1 MDMEKNNDERQARRP
16 RRSKADIEN
25 AIEKAAIAQIKK
37 KGFARSQVTDIVKRA
52 KIEPIVFYNRYKNL
66 EEFYEGFVK
75 RYDYWLS
82 DLGKGKRRQ
91 AADSGTNAEAMR
103 TLLDGLLDNAIVAEL
118 LRWEIARGMSYNPT
132 HSGNPRDRFHGLHR
146 PPDGRHIR
154 REAYGSKSNL
164 RSCHCRLILYCT
176 AQRPCPFRRLRHQRR
191 RGPRR
196 NRESAGENRRNHSE
210 LLTPRISAKTLV
222 EIRKALER
230 EQHGKRRT
238 RLAVD
243 HHFCL
248 HSIGMDHQ

>member
-37 KGFARSQVTDIVKRA
+37 KGFAQSQVTDIVKRA

-91 AADSGTNAEAMR
+91 TADSGTNAETMR

-118 LRWEIARGMSYNPT
+118 LRWEIAEGCHITQRTAAIHEIDFTAYI
-132 HSGNPRDRFHGLHR
+132 DRLTVDISEEKRTEARAIFALAIAGLYYIVLHKDR
-146 PPDGRHIR
+146 
-154 REAYGSKSNL
+154 A
-164 RSCHCRLILYCT
+164 
-176 AQRPCPFRRLRHQRR
+176 PFGGFDINVAEDR
-191 RGPRR
+191 
-196 NRESAGENRRNHSE
+196 A
-210 LLTPRISAKTLV
+210 
-222 EIRKALER
+222 EIEKALE
-230 EQHGKRRT
+230 K
-238 RLAVD
+238 
-243 HHFCL
+243 
-248 HSIGMDHQ
+248 IGEIIAND

>member
-91 AADSGTNAEAMR
+91 TADSGTNAETMR

-118 LRWEIARGMSYNPT
+118 LRWEIAEGCHITQRTAAIHEIDFTAYI
-132 HSGNPRDRFHGLHR
+132 DRQTVDISEEKR
-146 PPDGRHIR
+146 T
-154 REAYGSKSNL
+154 EARAIFALAIAG
-164 RSCHCRLILYCT
+164 LYCT
-176 AQRPCPFRRLRHQRR
+176 AQRPCPFRRLRHQRS

-196 NRESAGENRRNHSE
+196 NRESAGENRRNNSE
-210 LLTPRISAKTLV
+210 LLTPRVGAKTLV
-222 EIRKALER
+222 EIREALER

-238 RLAVD
+238 ILAVD
-243 HHFCL
+243 HHVCL

>member
-91 AADSGTNAEAMR
+91 TADSGTNAETMR
-103 TLLDGLLDNAIVAEL
+103 TLLDGLHRQCHRGRAAALGDS
-118 LRWEIARGMSYNPT
+118 RGMSYNPT
-132 HSGNPRDRFHGLHR
+132 HSGNPRD
-146 PPDGRHIR
+146 
-154 REAYGSKSNL
+154 
-164 RSCHCRLILYCT
+164 
-176 AQRPCPFRRLRHQRR
+176 
-191 RGPRR
+191 
-196 NRESAGENRRNHSE
+196 
-210 LLTPRISAKTLV
+210 
-222 EIRKALER
+222 
-230 EQHGKRRT
+230 
-238 RLAVD
+238 
-243 HHFCL
+243 
-248 HSIGMDHQ
+248 